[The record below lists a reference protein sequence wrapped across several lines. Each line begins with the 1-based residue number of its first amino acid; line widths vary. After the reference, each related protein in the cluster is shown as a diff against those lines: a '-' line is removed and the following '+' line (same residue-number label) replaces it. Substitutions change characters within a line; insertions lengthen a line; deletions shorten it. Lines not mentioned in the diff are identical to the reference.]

1 MLCFLRRVS
10 RDKWR
15 RMADDFDKIKIVFI
29 VAITED
35 DTEDVLKESEAEGD
49 ILFPSLR
56 DGHDRL
62 SYKVLSGYVWSYL
75 HCSRVR
81 FVGKTDDNV
90 VVDLARLMS
99 SLETFPSQQER
110 FFACGTPVRNTRWIR
125 PSKGHI
131 TSVWSADTET
141 VREEK
146 VPDWCVGWLYL
157 TTPKVG
163 AEIVQAG
170 HAIFPDTELNLPEDH
185 LIAGLLRETVK
196 VHRM

>member
-1 MLCFLRRVS
+1 
-10 RDKWR
+10 
-15 RMADDFDKIKIVFI
+15 MASGHNKIKIVFI
-29 VAITED
+29 VAATED
-35 DTEDVLKESEAEGD
+35 STEDVLKESEAEGD
-49 ILFPSLR
+49 ILYPSIR

-90 VVDLARLMS
+90 VVDLNRLLS
-99 SLETFPSQQER
+99 SLETTVISSQQER

-125 PSKGHI
+125 PSKGQI

-141 VREEK
+141 VSEEL

-157 TTPKVG
+157 TTPQVG
-163 AEIVQAG
+163 AEVVQAG
-170 HAIFPDTELNLPEDH
+170 LAIFPDTELNLPEDH

-196 VHRM
+196 VHT